1 MRVRA
6 NSKVED
12 DMTVTRGK
20 EYIVVGISDD
30 CFRVLNDYNEPSLV
44 EKEYVDIIDDEIPK
58 DWVRTHARYDKTEIH
73 MNPPGLGGPGFYE
86 DYFDDK
92 EYAIER
98 FQAYID
104 SIGLNIQ
111 ARPYHPPQID
121 PKDV

>member
-1 MRVRA
+1 
-6 NSKVED
+6 
-12 DMTVTRGK
+12 MTVTRGK
-20 EYIVVGISDD
+20 EYIVVGIEGD
-30 CFRVLNDYNEPSLV
+30 FYRVLNDYNEPSLV
-44 EKEYVDIIDDEIPK
+44 EKEYVDVLDPEVPK
-58 DWVRTHARYDKTEIH
+58 DWISIEDEDGEIYAD
-73 MNPPGLGGPGFYE
+73 PPGLGGPGFYE

-92 EYAIER
+92 EYAIDR